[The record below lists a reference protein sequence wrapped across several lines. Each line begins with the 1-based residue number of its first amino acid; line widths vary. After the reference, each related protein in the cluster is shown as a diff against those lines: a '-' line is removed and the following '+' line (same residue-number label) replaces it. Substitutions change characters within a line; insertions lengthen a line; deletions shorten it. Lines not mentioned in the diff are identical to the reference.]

1 MSPAGKRRGTINRGT
16 INRGLTLTVHTYHVA
31 LYRNLTASIMRLHL
45 LLNSALPHTITAIIT
60 LGFALS
66 DYCIN

>member
-16 INRGLTLTVHTYHVA
+16 TNGGLTLTVHTYHMA
-31 LYRNLTASIMRLHL
+31 LYTNFTASIMRLHL

-60 LGFALS
+60 LGFTLS